1 MAIRRV
7 KKGNSYYLNEYK
19 SYREDG
25 KVKSKFIRY
34 LGVEGD
40 EFKVPKPKIPRV
52 KVLFPE
58 RSKRYGD
65 VALLWQIAERANFV
79 PIIDRI
85 TLGQTIQNGISP
97 GRLLTA
103 WAINRIV
110 NPDSAT
116 QLENWVLTTDL
127 PRLMGVTEDAVSYT
141 HLTLPTKRIV

>member
-1 MAIRRV
+1 MTIRRV
-7 KKGNSYYLNEYK
+7 KRGNHYYL
-19 SYREDG
+19 YRYRSFREGG
-25 KVKSKFIRY
+25 KVKSEFVEY

-52 KVLFPE
+52 KILFPE

-79 PIIDRI
+79 SIIDRI
-85 TLGQTIQNGISP
+85 TIGRTIPNGISP

-110 NPDSAT
+110 NPDSAS
-116 QLENWVLTTDL
+116 QLENWILTTDL
-127 PRLMGVTEDAVSYT
+127 PRLMGVKEDTFS
-141 HLTLPTKRIV
+141 